1 MFLKQ
6 SVYTFGVYFFVDMK
20 NLSLKLD
27 NDVYEE
33 TERLLKE
40 IRSSRNRYINDAL
53 RYYNALQQDRLLA
66 RQLKV
71 ESALV
76 AEESLRYASELN
88 ALEDLDEEAI

>member
-1 MFLKQ
+1 
-6 SVYTFGVYFFVDMK
+6 MK

>member
-1 MFLKQ
+1 
-6 SVYTFGVYFFVDMK
+6 
-20 NLSLKLD
+20 
-27 NDVYEE
+27 
-33 TERLLKE
+33 
-40 IRSSRNRYINDAL
+40 L